1 MLQLGDIN
9 KKNYEDFQVEP
20 CLEDDVILGED
31 FYVEL
36 IRPVCVAK
44 GYLPKKPP
52 TSEDVED
59 IHFH

>member
-1 MLQLGDIN
+1 MLQLGDIS
-9 KKNYEDFQVEP
+9 KKRHEDFQVEP

-52 TSEDVED
+52 TP
-59 IHFH
+59 